1 MAAGNDTIVKIG
13 YRLLYRATW
22 RLGDDVVALETG
34 RILVRSIEFG
44 QPPFRKLGAMKI
56 EFADRVTLIA
66 GHNGIGKSTILGLLT
81 NTFGLTGSEHKTYFG
96 ESYFKNIERIVFI
109 AKEEAV
115 GSKASPK
122 SNPIV
127 SAKLGD
133 ITIRKRCSVIERKQ
147 WNRARVVPR
156 TVDPDPNDPVG
167 HSAKIPL
174 PTIYL
179 GMRRLASIGESGDI
193 DLASSLL
200 SMEDADRKVIVEFV
214 KSVILG
220 ISVNDQVTQTPVK
233 ANGVVSVQPGFDAHG
248 AMAISVGQDSLGS
261 IATAFASFS
270 KLQRELGE
278 SYPGGLLVIDEI
290 DVGFHP
296 HALERLAKAITKYAR
311 KFDVQVIATTHS
323 PALIECIHPSGGGN
337 AKSPDSVVY
346 LLDTNT
352 PRIAEDQSLKSIL
365 QDMSLRQD
373 IPVPTVKPKLG
384 VYFEDE
390 EGRQLFDELFGR
402 GKKISISKRAGVS
415 IQPIALGVGGSNL
428 LQLPDHDPIFRDRI
442 LVVDAD
448 TTVPKKSKDRGNT
461 AKLPCPPGAQ
471 GTDRSPENMIINF
484 VRQLMDANTGPY
496 YNLMLRIKVSNPS
509 SDKIRAEFFSEDVKL
524 GDRVSTKK
532 WWNKHWPT
540 LKSWKII
547 DLWME
552 HHSAQVSAFVSEF
565 ESAVIRTATRL
576 Q

>member
-1 MAAGNDTIVKIG
+1 M
-13 YRLLYRATW
+13 
-22 RLGDDVVALETG
+22 GDVVVALEDG

-44 QPPFRKLGAMKI
+44 QPPFRKLGSMRI
-56 EFADRVTLIA
+56 EFAERVTLIA

-81 NTFGLTGSEHKTYFG
+81 NTFGLTGAEHKTFFG
-96 ESYFKNIERIVFI
+96 ESYFKNIEKIVYI
-109 AKEEAV
+109 AKEEAEA
-115 GSKASPK
+115 SKANPK
-122 SNPIV
+122 SNPVV
-127 SAKLGD
+127 SASFGN
-133 ITIRKRCSVIERKQ
+133 IIIRKRCSITERKL

-156 TVDPDPNDPVG
+156 TVDADPSDPVG

-179 GMRRLASIGESGDI
+179 GMRRLASIGETGDV
-193 DLASSLL
+193 DLSSSLL
-200 SMEDADRKVIVEFV
+200 SMDEADRKVIVDFV

-233 ANGVVSVQPGFDAHG
+233 AAGVVSVQPGFDAHD

-270 KLQRELGE
+270 KLKRDLGDA
-278 SYPGGLLVIDEI
+278 YPGGLLVIDEI

-311 KFDVQVIATTHS
+311 KFDVQVVATTHS

-337 AKSPDSVVY
+337 QNTPDAVIY

-365 QDMSLRQD
+365 ADMSLRQD
-373 IPVPTVKPKLG
+373 IPPAVSKPKLG
-384 VYFEDE
+384 IYFEDE
-390 EGRQLFDELFGR
+390 EGRQFFDELYGR
-402 GKKISISKRAGVS
+402 GRKISISRRAGVS

-448 TTVPKKSKDRGNT
+448 TTIPKKSRDRGNT

-484 VRQLMDANTGPY
+484 LKELMDAKSGPY
-496 YNLMLRIKVSNPS
+496 YNLMLKINVANPS
-509 SDKIRAEFFSEDVKL
+509 SDKIRSKFFSDEVKL
-524 GDRVSTKK
+524 SDRVSTKK
-532 WWNKHWPT
+532 WWITHWPT

-547 DLWME
+547 DLWIS
-552 HHSAQVSAFVSEF
+552 HHSAQVSTFISDF
-565 ESAVIRTATRL
+565 EAAVIRTATRL